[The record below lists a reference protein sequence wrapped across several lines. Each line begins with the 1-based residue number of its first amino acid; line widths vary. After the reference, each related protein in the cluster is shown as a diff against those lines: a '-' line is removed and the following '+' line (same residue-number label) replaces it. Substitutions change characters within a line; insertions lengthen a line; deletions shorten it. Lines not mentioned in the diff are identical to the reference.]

1 MHQAPQP
8 RRLLLL
14 IISGRSLLASY
25 ARAQAPA
32 RPTPG
37 AAEDDKVT
45 FSPFVVSGDEHTG
58 YTATRSLAGG
68 RINIEVIKA
77 PSDVTVLTREFLD
90 DLGALNYMNEWSR
103 DPVLL
108 RP

>member
-14 IISGRSLLASY
+14 IISGLSLLVSH

-37 AAEDDKVT
+37 AAENYKVT
-45 FSPFVVSGDEHTG
+45 FSPFVVSGDED
-58 YTATRSLAGG
+58 TAYAATHSLAVG
-68 RINIEVIKA
+68 RINTE
-77 PSDVTVLTREFLD
+77 LTREFLD
-90 DLGALNYMNEWSR
+90 DLGAVNYMDEWSS